1 MKPDKFI
8 EEKYGLK
15 GNPFLDDIA
24 RGIWLKTW
32 VNREEELKEWGKVI
46 SDAVSSTKNYIVFIT
61 GSYGRGKTLSLLKI
75 IDEAKKYDA
84 ILPKYLTFKG
94 EQKPKNPGLDFIF
107 RIFKSMDFEKLKVTR
122 NETELG
128 KAIEYLPADL
138 EEVKVILRKI
148 YLGEKDEQKLA
159 LYFLKGEIKPTQA
172 QLKKLEVI
180 RKVEDIDIAK
190 EYLAGIL
197 GFMKGLGFSTLLLA
211 IDEFEYL
218 FSLVPKP
225 QQDIYLALLR
235 GLYDFSFESK
245 DVGDIANMAFFI
257 AISEDGWR
265 NLKEMEKKEISS
277 GGPIQPLLDR
287 VDAETV
293 LTAFDK
299 HQTRELVEKRLRF
312 NRIKGK
318 YEQEPLIPFTN
329 DFIEFLY
336 DKTNGEPRAI
346 ITRCSH
352 VLDVGLEKGIAL
364 LDKNFAQKALE
375 ERGWI

>member
-1 MKPDKFI
+1 MR
-8 EEKYGLK
+8 

-24 RGIWLKTW
+24 REKWLDTW
-32 VNREEELKEWGKVI
+32 VDREEQLKEWRKII
-46 SDAVSSTKNYIVFIT
+46 SHTVSSTKNYIVLIK

-75 IDEAKKYDA
+75 IDEAKKYNA
-84 ILPKYLTFKG
+84 ILPIYLTFKG

-107 RIFKSMDFEKLKVTR
+107 RIFKNISFEELKRVR
-122 NETELG
+122 SKTELE
-128 KAIEYLPADL
+128 KAIEDLSADIK
-138 EEVKVILRKI
+138 EVKTILRKI
-148 YLGEKDEQKLA
+148 YLGENDEQKLA
-159 LYFLKGEIKPTQA
+159 LYFLKGEIKPTQS
-172 QLKKLEVI
+172 QLKKLEII
-180 RKVEDIDIAK
+180 RKIEDIDIAK
-190 EYLAGIL
+190 EYLSGVL
-197 GFMKGLGFSTLLLA
+197 GFIKGLGFSTLLLA

-235 GLYDFSFESK
+235 GLYDFSLESK
-245 DVGDIANMAFFI
+245 DVGNIANMALFI

-293 LTAFDK
+293 LTVFDK
-299 HQTRELVEKRLRF
+299 HQARELVEKRLRF
-312 NRIKGK
+312 NRIEGK
-318 YEQEPLIPFTN
+318 YEDKPLIPFTE
-329 DFIEFLY
+329 DFVEFLY

-352 VLDVGLEKGIAL
+352 VLDVGLEKGVSL
-364 LDKNFAQKALE
+364 LDKIFAQKALE